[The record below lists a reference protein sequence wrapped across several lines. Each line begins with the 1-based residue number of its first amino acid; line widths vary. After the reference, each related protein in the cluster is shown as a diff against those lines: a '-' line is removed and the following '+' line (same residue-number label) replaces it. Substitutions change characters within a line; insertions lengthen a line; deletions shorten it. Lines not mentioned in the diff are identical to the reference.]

1 MPDMIAQIY
10 LSASAKI
17 SFDYLAGLVIALCYK
32 QGARQMTQASTEM
45 TRTEAL
51 TLALK
56 LAVQAPTQAKSDAAL
71 KEARCIAA
79 AMSFSDVAD
88 AKKAA
93 QEAVKYARQ
102 QGAEG

>member
-1 MPDMIAQIY
+1 
-10 LSASAKI
+10 
-17 SFDYLAGLVIALCYK
+17 
-32 QGARQMTQASTEM
+32 MTQASTEM

-56 LAVQAPTQAKSDAAL
+56 SAILAPTQAKSDAAL

-79 AMSFSDVAD
+79 GMHGSDVAD

-93 QEAVKYARQ
+93 TMAIERERQ
-102 QGAEG
+102 HGAEG

>member
-1 MPDMIAQIY
+1 
-10 LSASAKI
+10 
-17 SFDYLAGLVIALCYK
+17 
-32 QGARQMTQASTEM
+32 MTQETFLEM

-56 LAVQAPTQAKSDAAL
+56 SAILAPTQSETDLAVATATHL
-71 KEARCIAA
+71 AA
-79 AMSFSDVAD
+79 AMSDSDVAD
-88 AKKAA
+88 AKKSA